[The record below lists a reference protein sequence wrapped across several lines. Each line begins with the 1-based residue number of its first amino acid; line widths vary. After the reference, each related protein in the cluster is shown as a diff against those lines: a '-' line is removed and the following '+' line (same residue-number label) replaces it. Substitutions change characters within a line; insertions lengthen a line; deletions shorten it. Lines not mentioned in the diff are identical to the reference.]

1 MLSSKEHILEVLSH
15 VPDPELH
22 RSLTDLKMVREV
34 QVHGGKVEV
43 TIALTVPNCPLKSQI
58 EADVRAAISALPDVK
73 QVSVKL
79 ISMTDEERK
88 ALFGEPKE
96 GSAAPYNHIKRVVAV
111 MSGKGG
117 VGKSLVTGLL
127 ATALARNG
135 YQVGILDADIT
146 GPSIPML
153 FGLHGPVEPG
163 PVGIRPPKSQT
174 GIKVISMNLLLESD
188 DQPVIW
194 RGPLVG
200 KAITQ
205 LWGDVMWGDLDY
217 LLVDLPPGTSDA
229 SLTTMQSLPVNGI
242 VMVTTPQSLASM
254 VVRKAVH
261 MAQAV
266 KTPIV
271 GVVENMA
278 YFVCPD
284 TGKQHFI
291 FGPSHAGEVALAA
304 SAPLLARLPI
314 DPQVAALCDV
324 GKVEDVYLEEI
335 PALLEAFIKIATIH
349 IGSHQLDP
357 RSFSAKA
364 RQLIESQENMGSLEN
379 PDARGWIRGWC
390 GDSMQIDLWLTGEI
404 IQEARYVTDGCG
416 ATIACGCMLTQLA
429 RAKTLAEAQQITSED
444 LIAALDGLPEDHEHC
459 AELAVNTLRQAIKT
473 AVDTRGIKV

>member
-1 MLSSKEHILEVLSH
+1 MLNKEKVLEVLAQ
-15 VPDPELH
+15 VNDPELH
-22 RSLTDLKMVREV
+22 RSLTDLKMVRDV
-34 QVHGGKVEV
+34 VIQDGKVEI
-43 TIALTVPNCPLKSQI
+43 TIALTVPNCPLKGQI
-58 EADVRAAISALPDVK
+58 ESDVRAATAALPEVK
-73 QVSVKL
+73 EVSVQL

-88 ALFGEPKE
+88 ALLGEAKE
-96 GSAAPYNHIKRVVAV
+96 GTAVQYNRIQRIVAV

-127 ATALARNG
+127 ATALAREG
-135 YQVGILDADIT
+135 YQVGVLDADIT

-163 PVGIRPPKSQT
+163 PVGIRPLQSRT
-174 GIKVISMNLLLESD
+174 GIKVMSMNFLLESE

-242 VMVTTPQSLASM
+242 VMVTTPQKLASM

-284 TGKQHFI
+284 TGRKHFI
-291 FGPSHAGEVALAA
+291 FGPSHTGEVALAA
-304 SAPLLARLPI
+304 YAPLLVQLPI
-314 DPQVAALCDV
+314 DQNIATLCD
-324 GKVEDVYLEEI
+324 
-335 PALLEAFIKIATIH
+335 A
-349 IGSHQLDP
+349 
-357 RSFSAKA
+357 
-364 RQLIESQENMGSLEN
+364 
-379 PDARGWIRGWC
+379 
-390 GDSMQIDLWLTGEI
+390 GEI
-404 IQEARYVTDGCG
+404 EMV
-416 ATIACGCMLTQLA
+416 
-429 RAKTLAEAQQITSED
+429 TLAEI
-444 LIAALDGLPEDHEHC
+444 PELLK
-459 AELAVNTLRQAIKT
+459 AFTQAMPVVVNRP
-473 AVDTRGIKV
+473 V